1 MTTWPWR
8 RRRQPPDFDA
18 EIDAHLAIEAERLQA
33 EGLSPEEARA
43 AALRAFGSVTRVRER
58 FHDARP
64 NIAVERL
71 WLDLRYAVRTLRKTP
86 IFALASIGTMALAI
100 GATTAIFTVVN
111 AVLLRP
117 LPYPRA
123 DRLVAVVQSGAGGPE
138 FATLPDYIDWRDQSA
153 SFSSLAGAWDRVY
166 NLTGIEEPE
175 RLQGAAV
182 TPNLF
187 STLAVQPVIG
197 RGFDTRATDDP
208 QTVVLSHSLWTRRF
222 GATDAAIGRR
232 VSLNGRVFTVI
243 GVMPP
248 GFAWPAS
255 AELWVPLV
263 SEPGMTRGYHLL
275 HVVGRLKDHTTLATA
290 RAELETIASAA
301 ATAYPAT
308 NKNWGVYA
316 TTLLDHTVQS
326 SSRALLMLSGAVVC
340 VLLIACANV
349 AGLLTAR
356 SASRSL
362 EISIRAAL
370 GATRGRIVR
379 QLLIESL
386 VLAIA
391 SGAVGLWLAT
401 VTIDPLVS
409 LTPLPRAR
417 EISLDPTVV
426 VFALLT
432 SLVTGVLFG
441 LAPAVTSSRVDL
453 QRALTVRGTGSM
465 GRMRPFLLATE
476 IAAAVILLAGAGLLM
491 RSFHRLQNVDAGFAA
506 DRLLTTRFFLPR
518 ASYPVERCVRLYQ
531 DMIERVQRLPNV
543 ERAAAVSAFP
553 LSGTSPNV
561 VFQIPEQ
568 RRANDQIIT
577 AEFAAVTPGYFRMM
591 GIPIVAG
598 RDVEHADRPDS
609 PFVAIV
615 NRAMADQFFP
625 AADPIGRFITILGP
639 QPRMIVGVAE
649 NIRHRTLLNVPEP
662 AIYVP
667 HTQFPTGGMFLVIRS
682 RSADPASLAPA
693 VRAELRALDPDLPL
707 AAMRTAESLLDDAL
721 SSRRF
726 SLLLLSIFA
735 ATALLLSIVGVYAVV
750 AFSVSLRMKE
760 IGIRVALGAARNNVV
775 WLIIRQGMVPV
786 TIGLAAGLLGAL
798 ATTRVLSNMLFEIRP
813 SDPMTLVGVSLVLL
827 LSAVAAVVIPA
838 RRAAHVDPISVL
850 Q

>member
-1 MTTWPWR
+1 MTTWWR
-8 RRRQPPDFDA
+8 RRPTRDFDA
-18 EIDAHLAIEAERLQA
+18 EIHAHLAIEAERFQA
-33 EGLSPEEARA
+33 EGLPPDEARA
-43 AALRAFGSVTRVRER
+43 AALRAFGNVTRVRER
-58 FHDARP
+58 FYDARP
-64 NIAVERL
+64 NIVVERL

-117 LPYPRA
+117 LLYPRP
-123 DRLVAVVQSGAGGPE
+123 DRLVAVLQYGAGGPE

-153 SFSSLAGAWDRVY
+153 SFVSLAGAWDRVY
-166 NLTGIEEPE
+166 NLTGIDEPE

-182 TPNLF
+182 TPTLF
-187 STLAVQPVIG
+187 STFAVQPAIG
-197 RGFDTRATDDP
+197 RGFDTQGAEDP

-222 GATDAAIGRR
+222 GATDTAIGRR
-232 VSLNGRVFTVI
+232 VSLNGRPFTVI

-248 GFAWPAS
+248 EFAWPPS
-255 AELWVPLV
+255 AELWVPFV

-275 HVVGRLKDHTTLATA
+275 QVVGRLKDDKMLATA

-301 ATAYPAT
+301 AAAYPAT
-308 NKNWGVYA
+308 NKNWGVSA

-326 SSRALLMLSGAVVC
+326 SSRALLLLSGGVVC

-349 AGLLTAR
+349 AGLLAAR
-356 SASRSL
+356 STSRYQ

-391 SGAVGLWLAT
+391 SGAVGLWLAL
-401 VTIDPLVS
+401 VSIDPLLA

-417 EISLDPTVV
+417 EISLDRAVV

-432 SLVTGVLFG
+432 SLLTGVLFG
-441 LAPAVTSSRVDL
+441 LAPALASARVDL
-453 QRALTVRGTGSM
+453 RTALTLRGTGSI
-465 GRMRPFLLATE
+465 GRMRPMLLAIE

-491 RSFHRLQNVDAGFAA
+491 RSFHRLQNVDTGFTAQ
-506 DRLLTTRFFLPR
+506 RLLTTRFFLPR
-518 ASYPVERCVRLYQ
+518 ASYPIERCVRLYQ

-543 ERAAAVSAFP
+543 DGAAAVSAFP

-568 RRANDQIIT
+568 RRDNNQIIT
-577 AEFAAVTPGYFRMM
+577 AEFAAVTPGYFRIM
-591 GIPIVAG
+591 GIPMVAG
-598 RDVEHADRPDS
+598 RDIENGDRQDS

-615 NRAMADQFFP
+615 NRAMANQFFP
-625 AADPIGRFITILGP
+625 GADPIGRFITILGP
-639 QPRMIVGVAE
+639 QPRMIVGIAE
-649 NIRHRTLLNVPEP
+649 DIRHRALLNLPEP

-667 HTQFPTGGMFLVIRS
+667 HTQFPTGGMFLVVQS
-682 RSADPASLAPA
+682 RSNDPASLAA
-693 VRAELRALDPDLPL
+693 SVRAELRALDPDLPL
-707 AAMRTAESLLDDAL
+707 AAMRTAEHLLDDAL

-735 ATALLLSIVGVYAVV
+735 ASALLLSIVGVYAVV

-760 IGIRVALGAARNNVV
+760 IGIRVALGAARSNVM
-775 WLIIRQGMVPV
+775 WLIVRQGMLPV
-786 TIGLAAGLLGAL
+786 SIGLAAGLVGAL

-813 SDPMTLVGVSLVLL
+813 SDPLTLMGVSIVLL

-838 RRAAHVDPISVL
+838 RRAARVDPISVL
-850 Q
+850 QP

>member
-1 MTTWPWR
+1 MTTWPFRR
-8 RRRQPPDFDA
+8 RRRQRDFDA
-18 EIDAHLAIEAERLQA
+18 EILAHVEIEAERLHA
-33 EGLSPEEARA
+33 EGLSPEDARA
-43 AALRAFGSVTRVRER
+43 AALRGFGNVTRVRER
-58 FHDARP
+58 FYDSKP
-64 NIAVERL
+64 NIGIERL
-71 WLDLRYAVRTLRKTP
+71 WLDLRYAVRALRKTP
-86 IFALASIGTMALAI
+86 IFTLASVGTMALAI

-111 AVLLRP
+111 AVLFRP

-123 DRLVAVVQSGAGGPE
+123 DRLVAVLQYGAGGPE
-138 FATLPDYIDWRDQSA
+138 FATLPDYVDWRDQSA
-153 SFSSLAGAWDRVY
+153 SFASLAGAWDRVY

-175 RLQGAAV
+175 RLQGAAI
-182 TPNLF
+182 TANLF
-187 STLAVQPVIG
+187 STFAVQPAMG
-197 RGFDTRATDDP
+197 RGFDARGTDDP

-222 GATDAAIGRR
+222 GATETAIGRR
-232 VSLNGRVFTVI
+232 VSLNGRPFTVI

-255 AELWVPLV
+255 AELWVPFV

-275 HVVGRLKDHTTLATA
+275 QVVGRLKDDKTLATA
-290 RAELETIASAA
+290 RAELETVAAAA

-308 NKNWGVYA
+308 NQHWGVYA
-316 TTLLDHTVQS
+316 TTLLNHTVQS

-349 AGLLTAR
+349 AGLLAAR
-356 SASRSL
+356 STSRYR

-401 VTIDPLVS
+401 VTIDPLLS

-417 EISLDPTVV
+417 EVSLDPTVV

-432 SLVTGVLFG
+432 SLSTGVLFG
-441 LAPAVTSSRVDL
+441 LAPALSSSRVDL
-453 QRALTVRGTGSM
+453 RSGLTIRATGSI
-465 GRMRPFLLATE
+465 GRMRPMLLALE
-476 IAAAVILLAGAGLLM
+476 IAAAVILLAAAGLLM
-491 RSFHRLQNVDAGFAA
+491 RSFHRLQHVDAGFSA

-518 ASYPVERCVRLYQ
+518 ASYPIERCVRLYQ
-531 DMIERVQRLPNV
+531 DMIERVQGLPNV

-568 RRANDQIIT
+568 HRDQNQIIT
-577 AEFAAVTPGYFRMM
+577 AEFAAVTPGYFRIM
-591 GIPIVAG
+591 GIPLLAG
-598 RDVEHADRPDS
+598 RDIDSSDRPGS
-609 PFVAIV
+609 PYVAIV
-615 NRAMADQFFP
+615 NREMASQFFP
-625 AADPIGRFITILGP
+625 GADPIGRFITILGP
-639 QPRMIVGVAE
+639 QPRMIVGIAE
-649 NIRHRTLLNVPEP
+649 NIRHRALLNVPEP

-667 HTQFPTGGMFLVIRS
+667 HTQFPTGGMFLVIQS
-682 RSADPASLAPA
+682 RSNDPASLAPS
-693 VRAELRALDPDLPL
+693 VRAELRALDGNLPL
-707 AAMRTAESLLDDAL
+707 AAMRTADNLLADTL

-735 ATALLLSIVGVYAVV
+735 ASALLLSIVGIYAVV

-760 IGIRVALGAARNNVV
+760 IGIRVALGAAHDQVV
-775 WLIIRQGMVPV
+775 WLFVRQGMLPV
-786 TIGLAAGLLGAL
+786 TLGLAVGLIGAL
-798 ATTRVLSNMLFEIRP
+798 ATTRVLSNMLFEIHP
-813 SDPMTLVGVSLVLL
+813 SDPITLAGVSLVLL
-827 LSAVAAVVIPA
+827 MSSLAAVVVPA
-838 RRAAHVDPISVL
+838 RKAARVDPISVL